1 MPRTQM
7 RTQKGVVLIE
17 TMVAVLI
24 FSIGVLGIVG
34 LQAAMVKNTADA
46 KFRADAANIAQ
57 ARIGVMWS
65 DPSNLASYVET
76 NTDISSQIPGGRR
89 TVVQNAAGD
98 FTITV
103 TWLQPGPN
111 ETTHNFTTTV
121 RITGG

>member
-1 MPRTQM
+1 MLKSFQGRSG
-7 RTQKGVVLIE
+7 QKGVVLIE

-57 ARIGVMWS
+57 ARIGRMWA
-65 DPSNLASYVET
+65 DPSNLATYVET
-76 NTDISSQIPGGRR
+76 NTDISSQIPNGRR

-103 TWLQPGPN
+103 TWLPSVMLQ
-111 ETTHNFTTTV
+111 F
-121 RITGG
+121 R